1 MVGPQLSSTE
11 DPESPAPPGVPGIAC
26 WASEAEYHGISDV
39 DESCCNSWGTAA
51 VVASGGTVDD
61 TVAAAWPASA
71 AGLVV
76 TGAAVNGV
84 NSVAI
89 AAEPA

>member
-1 MVGPQLSSTE
+1 MPSNRTIVILLS
-11 DPESPAPPGVPGIAC
+11 GVRPRRFS
-26 WASEAEYHGISDV
+26 ASHCCNAEYHGISDV

-89 AAEPA
+89 A